1 MSRTPRVPD
10 SCRKSPSKPKHG
22 KRPPPP
28 ENYKNHF
35 LDEISSCLKETEYL
49 ATNRKQKSE
58 STKRQSQI
66 PKRSGTTKKSMIPT
80 AKRSVKKEIVPLK
93 ETDMDHVFELTGV
106 SGSPSPCTTPQ
117 RLRGSAKKPGTPTRS
132 RVTPYSPRRATRK
145 DEELA
150 ARARPQEQPRPKRS
164 PSKRRS
170 REEPEPEPVQAPEPE
185 PEQAQ
190 QPEVVNDLIVFSD
203 SPVKDDSVGNLIDLS
218 PVPEPPI
225 SEDLITLMAP
235 PPEVTT
241 LMDLMKIPE
250 TPKKELDESD
260 SLLDFLSPEKKAKS
274 PRAFIHSVLGVDPGD
289 GECVYENEDAVF
301 AFQERLCTIIEV
313 EIVGEN
319 GRRAQ
324 VFPTKLN
331 DFLHNRDAIA
341 DVFEEE
347 DAEHKSD
354 SDTWVAVESQ
364 KSEAASPSLSPQVG
378 ISSEVEMSPASP
390 AFLSPASEG
399 EGTPEKIDDS
409 PKPRRTTPNRN
420 KEQRRSWIPSPKR
433 ITPSVEEKPKEIPVH
448 VRRSPASPISP
459 RRKGFPFDME
469 SPKRS
474 TPRKATPKSLA
485 TESPKTTPRSLATEA
500 GTPKKVSPGW
510 NTGTPKRTTPK
521 KTTPKSGALGSTTPK
536 RNHERGTAETGAPAK
551 TTPRKIHLRPGLLE
565 PRQKALENAR
575 KEKAKEVEE
584 PVPQVSVQEEPES
597 PKLPFNFDLK
607 EMQRMFHSPAKV
619 SPKMTPPSVET
630 KRMASTLVN
639 GDSSSDSSD

>member
-10 SCRKSPSKPKHG
+10 YCRKSPSKPKHG

-58 STKRQSQI
+58 ATKRQSQI

-80 AKRSVKKEIVPLK
+80 SKRSVKKEIVPLK
-93 ETDMDHVFELTGV
+93 ETDMDHVFELPCV

-117 RLRGSAKKPGTPTRS
+117 RLRGSAKKLGTPTRN
-132 RVTPYSPRRATRK
+132 RVTPYSPRRATKK
-145 DEELA
+145 DEDFA
-150 ARARPQEQPRPKRS
+150 SRAQPQEQPKPKKS
-164 PSKRRS
+164 PSKRRNQ
-170 REEPEPEPVQAPEPE
+170 ENAEPE

-190 QPEVVNDLIVFSD
+190 QPDVVNDLIVFSD
-203 SPVKDDSVGNLIDLS
+203 SPVKDESVGNLIDLS
-218 PVPEPPI
+218 PVAPAPEPPI

-235 PPEVTT
+235 QPEVKT

-250 TPKKELDESD
+250 TPKKEIDESD

-274 PRAFIHSVLGVDPGD
+274 PKSFIHSVLGVDPGD

-313 EIVGEN
+313 EIVGKN

-347 DAEHKSD
+347 EAQHEEPKSD
-354 SDTWVAVESQ
+354 DSDAWVAVGGFESQ
-364 KSEAASPSLSPQVG
+364 KSEETLSPQPG

-390 AFLSPASEG
+390 AFLSPTSEASVIES
-399 EGTPEKIDDS
+399 TPEVSS
-409 PKPRRTTPNRN
+409 PKPRTPSRN
-420 KEQRRSWIPSPKR
+420 TEQRRSWIPSPKK
-433 ITPSVEEKPKEIPVH
+433 ITPNVEEKPKEIPVH

-474 TPRKATPKSLA
+474 TPRKSSPTPK
-485 TESPKTTPRSLATEA
+485 KNTPRSLATEA
-500 GTPKKVSPGW
+500 GTPKKVSPW
-510 NTGTPKRTTPK
+510 NGGRDTATPKKTTPK
-521 KTTPKSGALGSTTPK
+521 KTTPKSGALESTTPK
-536 RNHERGTAETGAPAK
+536 RG
-551 TTPRKIHLRPGLLE
+551 TTPRKIQLRPGLLE

-575 KEKAKEVEE
+575 KEKAKEAEE
-584 PVPQVSVQEEPES
+584 PAPQVSVPEEPES